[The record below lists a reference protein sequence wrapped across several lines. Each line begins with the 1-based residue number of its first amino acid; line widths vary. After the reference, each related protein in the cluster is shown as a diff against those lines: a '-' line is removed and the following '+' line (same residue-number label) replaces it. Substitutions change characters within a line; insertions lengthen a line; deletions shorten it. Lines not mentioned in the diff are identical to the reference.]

1 VSIGGRTLDS
11 IRRLVVVAC
20 NSLRIEKEGERDVS
34 VQLYKEGG
42 NQEPTTVTVAPYSV
56 YIELYWLLL
65 LYIKRE
71 SVFHCTHT
79 APPPS
84 SFSFLFFRHTRS
96 LDGSCTRRKWNICV
110 CFFFVFVRG
119 GSSYIY
125 TCYPH
130 TQTTNKQNEKREKLD
145 SMVHCAPSG

>member
-1 VSIGGRTLDS
+1 
-11 IRRLVVVAC
+11 
-20 NSLRIEKEGERDVS
+20 
-34 VQLYKEGG
+34 
-42 NQEPTTVTVAPYSV
+42 
-56 YIELYWLLL
+56 LLL

-110 CFFFVFVRG
+110 CFLFCFVRG
-119 GSSYIY
+119 AAPIS
-125 TCYPH
+125 TPATPTH
-130 TQTTNKQNEKREKLD
+130 KQQTNKTRREKNSIQWFIAHRVDGGVTFVSEGRDVVALLLHLQHHLRLLHK
-145 SMVHCAPSG
+145 SKTFSRLFPRTLYTNRIVFKFRVT